1 MYDKKGPTHTMPD
14 GRKMKGKTHPKKPKR
29 LKKKKETIKI
39 GKEKITFK
47 KGGLHR
53 SLKVKDNYT
62 FKTSQLSPL
71 KKIKTGAT
79 FTFAGK
85 KIKMTSKIKSQINLG
100 LTLMG
105 FKK

>member
-1 MYDKKGPTHTMPD
+1 MYDKKTHTMPD

-53 SLKVKDNYT
+53 SLKVKDDYT
-62 FKTSQLSPL
+62 FKTSQLTPL

-85 KIKMTSKIKSQINLG
+85 KIKMTSKIKSQITLG